1 MTETTKLCSACRVQ
15 KPAEAF
21 NRSTRARDGLQ
32 RQCADC
38 SAAQKR
44 AVRERQA
51 AETRVAYADSPA
63 GPNESAASAT
73 IAALRDAGE
82 LREVDADRAQAAVSL
97 ARAVDVNPGSAALWS
112 SYLRSM
118 AAIRV
123 RRPGDVAAAKV
134 ASSAALIARV
144 RGSGPLRPAAP
155 EPAPPA
161 PRAKR
166 RAEPEDPS
174 VLPPEAP

>member
-1 MTETTKLCSACRVQ
+1 MKVCSACHVQ
-15 KPAEAF
+15 KPVAAF

-32 RQCADC
+32 RQCAEC

-44 AVRERQA
+44 AVRERKA
-51 AETRVAYADSPA
+51 VETRVAYADAPA
-63 GPNESAASAT
+63 GPNEQAAVTT
-73 IAALRDAGE
+73 IAGLRDAGE
-82 LREVDADRAQAAVSL
+82 LQEVDADRAQAVISL

-123 RRPGDVAAAKV
+123 RRPTDVAAAKR

-144 RGSGPLRPAAP
+144 RGSGSRHPSDSL
-155 EPAPPA
+155 ESPPA
-161 PRAKR
+161 PRATR
-166 RAEPEDPS
+166 RAEPADPS
-174 VLPPEAP
+174 VLPPEAA